1 MKEDLG
7 DYEIHPLDIVG
18 LLVITGKCPQ
28 NMAQACR
35 SFGTDLEKRVIR
47 ECPADISFD
56 LP

>member
-18 LLVITGKCPQ
+18 LLVITGECPQ